1 MPEIS
6 KINFFRNSEW
16 RINQEKMK
24 KKINPYI
31 KIKGRKID
39 LIICLL

>member
-16 RINQEKMK
+16 RINQEKNEK
-24 KKINPYI
+24 KNKSVY
-31 KIKGRKID
+31 
-39 LIICLL
+39 